1 MIIPNRNL
9 LSDGAPKTTLSSAI
23 VAGATIYPVANT
35 SAFTTS
41 YAIQIG
47 EVGGDQSEVVIGTV
61 TNMGT
66 ITGAASNF
74 AHPADTPIYNIK
86 FDQVVFERS
95 TSGTAGTALPIT
107 NGTITYQADAKNTVF
122 DDTSG
127 SASYAYRTYLKNS
140 AGVAGSTSIESDWI
154 TSAGFTFYSLA
165 KLRERV
171 REKLWSSDYVS
182 DSQIDNWI
190 NEWKDEMV
198 NTAISVNQEY
208 SMGTVM
214 IGFGT
219 NGLGTITT
227 ADFKQPR
234 RVWITYDSGANYVN
248 STKASGPTAFLPGQV
263 IPATAPHHFFHG
275 DSVFEVKPSDTA
287 GSALLE
293 FYRFGTPMVNDT
305 DELPLPL
312 RAYTK
317 SFVDYGLSQALAK
330 DEKPGVKNPASAFK
344 LRDAQS
350 AKELF
355 KLESSPRDK
364 SSQTQ
369 VEIVEST
376 GELGNWE
383 TSWG

>member
-1 MIIPNRNL
+1 MIINNRNL
-9 LSDGAPKTTLSSAI
+9 LADGAPKTTLSSA
-23 VAGATIYPVANT
+23 VAAGATVYPVANT

-47 EVGGDQSEVVIGTV
+47 ETASDQSEVLIGTV
-61 TNMGT
+61 TNVGT

-74 AHPADTPIYNIK
+74 PHPADTPVYNLK

-95 TSGTAGTALPIT
+95 TAGTAGTATPMT
-107 NGTITYQADAKNTVF
+107 NGTITYQADSLQTVF

-127 SASYAYRTYLKNS
+127 SASYSYRTYFKNS

-154 TSAGFTFYSLA
+154 TSAGFSFYSLA
-165 KLRERV
+165 KLRERI

-182 DSQIDNWI
+182 DSQLDNWN

-198 NTAISVNQEY
+198 NAAISVNQEY

-227 ADFKQPR
+227 GDFKQPR
-234 RVWITYDSGANYVN
+234 KVWVTYDSGANYVN

-263 IPATAPHHFFHG
+263 IPATSPHHFFHG

-287 GSALLE
+287 GSALVE

-312 RAYTK
+312 RPYTK
-317 SFVDYGLSQALAK
+317 SFVDYGLSQALQKDDKSTVAK
-330 DEKPGVKNPASAFK
+330 TK
-344 LRDAQS
+344 LTEAQQ
-350 AKELF
+350 ARELF

-369 VEIVEST
+369 VEIVESM
-376 GELGNWE
+376 GEFASGE
-383 TSWG
+383 TTWG

>member
-1 MIIPNRNL
+1 MVIRAANL
-9 LSDGAPKTTLSSAI
+9 LGEYAPKTTLSSA
-23 VAGATIYPVANT
+23 VAAGATSYPVANT

-47 EVGGDQSEVVIGTV
+47 ETSSDQSEVLIGTV
-61 TNMGT
+61 TNIGT
-66 ITGAASNF
+66 ITGAACNF
-74 AHPADTPIYNIK
+74 PHSTDTPVYNLK
-86 FDQVVFERS
+86 FDKVVFERS
-95 TSGTAGTALPIT
+95 TSGTAGTATPIT
-107 NGTITYQADAKNTVF
+107 DGTVTYQADSETTNF

-127 SASYAYRTYLKNS
+127 ATTYAYKTFFWNS
-140 AGVAGSTSIESDWI
+140 VPVTGGTSTESDWI
-154 TSAGFTFYSLA
+154 TSAGFSFYSLA
-165 KLRERV
+165 SLRERT
-171 REKLWSSDYVS
+171 REKLWSSDYVN
-182 DSQIDNWI
+182 DSQLNNWV

-198 NTAISVNQEY
+198 NAAISVNQEY
-208 SMGTVM
+208 AMGTTM

-227 ADFKQPR
+227 GDFKQFR
-234 RVWITYDSGANYVN
+234 RVWVTYDSGANYVN

-275 DSVFEVKPSDTA
+275 DSVFEIKPSDTA
-287 GSALLE
+287 GSALVE
-293 FYRFGTPMVNDT
+293 FYRFGTTMVNDT

-317 SFVDYGLSQALAK
+317 SFLDYNLAQALQKDDKHAEAK
-330 DEKPGVKNPASAFK
+330 VK
-344 LRDAQS
+344 LTEAQQ

-369 VEIVEST
+369 VEIVESV
-376 GELGNWE
+376 GEFASGE
-383 TSWG
+383 TTWG